1 MSKEVFTNTT
11 SDELRS
17 SSVEAETSLMLKK
30 QSLSLTLFVI
40 FLDPAANEDESALDW
55 WRCNAVTFP
64 KCAHIARKYL
74 AIPATSAQSECLFSA
89 TGRLISKTRSR
100 LLPENADCVIFLNK
114 NNDMFASAE

>member
-40 FLDPAANEDESALDW
+40 FLVYDDPAANEDESALDW

-89 TGRLISKTRSR
+89 TGRLGPYARRGRR
-100 LLPENADCVIFLNK
+100 LVWA
-114 NNDMFASAE
+114 